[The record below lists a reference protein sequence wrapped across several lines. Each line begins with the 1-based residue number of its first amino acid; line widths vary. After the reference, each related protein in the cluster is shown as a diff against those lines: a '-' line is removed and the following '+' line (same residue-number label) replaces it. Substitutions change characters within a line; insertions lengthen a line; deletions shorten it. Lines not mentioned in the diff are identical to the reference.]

1 MTTDALG
8 PCPPRYEVIERLDCW
23 PEDWPAWAV
32 DVIEREREIAEWWK
46 RRAER
51 AEALLK
57 AVTPR
62 MDRHDYACSSEH
74 GLYRKRCDCG
84 LLNLRAR
91 VAAHFDSINSKG
103 DDKCRTE

>member
-1 MTTDALG
+1 MTTDTLG
-8 PCPPRYEVIERLDCW
+8 PCPPPMGVYPQTYRQPLVTADYA
-23 PEDWPAWAV
+23 DWQ
-32 DVIEREREIAEWWK
+32 R

>member
-8 PCPPRYEVIERLDCW
+8 PCPPQRPAKHMFVGYEEWACVSAAYA
-23 PEDWPAWAV
+23 DWQ
-32 DVIEREREIAEWWK
+32 R

-57 AVTPR
+57 VVTPR

-103 DDKCRTE
+103 DDK

>member
-8 PCPPRYEVIERLDCW
+8 PCPPDGFTTTRACTQDRIPDVPVVSARYADYWR
-23 PEDWPAWAV
+23 
-32 DVIEREREIAEWWK
+32 

-57 AVTPR
+57 VVTPR

-84 LLNLRAR
+84 LLDLRAR
-91 VAAHFDSINSKG
+91 VAAHFDSISSKG
-103 DDKCRTE
+103 DDK